1 MRVTGW
7 YVEGFGVLSAF
18 ETRDLPAGLVV
29 FEGPNEAG
37 KSTLL
42 AFLRGVLFGFPRVT
56 KGKRPHYPPLCG
68 GSHGGRVFLQ
78 TASGEVTVEREMGHA
93 ARILLGDGSELS
105 DAEFQQL
112 IGGVDAQ
119 TFRTVFAFSLDELSD
134 FDSLT
139 GEQVRSRIFA
149 AGVGGA
155 GPSVRQVVQ
164 DLEKTTGQLLKPRS
178 RDAEIN
184 GLLERLAQREQE
196 LQEARLRSE
205 HYPQLLQEE
214 AVVGAQLQQFDEQ
227 ERESRAGVAT
237 HQRLVDLWPVW
248 VDNESDRSR
257 LSALEPVDEFIPDPL
272 QRLAEAKQALEGARR
287 TIVRMEEQKRRRSA
301 EAESLQAESQ
311 PRLWESGP
319 AVEKQVGLL
328 PFNRDRLAERESVHT
343 RVRLGEE
350 RLRGALRELGTDVD
364 EPALALVDT
373 SLPRIEE
380 IRRWRSRL
388 TEAADRVK
396 QAAERLDTAVILR
409 KRAESE
415 RDRQTAATEAMEAP
429 DGTELAARWQAL
441 RALRAGLAEV
451 SSKRAALEGRVTAS
465 ETTTR
470 VLESDALRAP
480 SPQGPNRLPLG
491 LLLLGV
497 ILGAGAIVSLTA
509 GRTTLSGVLA
519 VLTLV
524 AFGIAGVI
532 ALRSRG
538 LAAVSH
544 DSDREQIVHAE
555 LVGQEQ
561 LRGDIHRAEST
572 LLEAAAALG
581 LDRLPTPQE
590 LEQIDALLAEEG
602 LCLVRWQD
610 QSTELQ
616 RTQDR
621 LQALLLEEREAQ
633 QRWDRAGEDARSL
646 GHRFRNLMD
655 DWGLPSTLS
664 CQGAEEYLRSAA
676 AAKADASRL
685 DEDRAALSRI
695 EQEIAAWKDEAAR
708 LIAQADPSEDVPADV
723 EVESAL
729 LSLADACRQEAERRR
744 RLAAFQET
752 LRELEVEIEQA
763 KAESE
768 EALRQWESLL
778 AQAAVPDEA
787 AFLHKLS
794 VFEERLELKRRI
806 AEGGGLLVKRIGS
819 GAEADAFR
827 DILAGGEV
835 DLWEER
841 LRELDRRL
849 DYIKA
854 ERAEIVKLQGDTE
867 RRRRELEESADI
879 PGLETI
885 VEGLRTDLGSA
896 LRRWRVH
903 TLAAALV
910 RDTLAQFT
918 RERQPQVLA
927 EASRMFERVTGGRY
941 RRVLR
946 SVDEEGIIVVDSDGR
961 AKSPEDLSRG
971 AAEQLYLC
979 LRLGLA
985 EEFSRRA
992 EPIPLVMDDVLV
1004 NFDPVRRRE
1013 TARLLLEFAEKHQI
1027 LLFTCHPEIEDL
1039 LSEERAG
1046 TCVVKMS

>member
-7 YVEGFGVLSAF
+7 HVEGFGVLSAF
-18 ETRDLPAGLVV
+18 ETRDLPAGLIV

-42 AFLRGVLFGFPRVT
+42 EFLRGVLFGFPRVT

-78 TASGEVTVEREMGHA
+78 TASGEVTVEREMGRA

-105 DAEFQQL
+105 DAEFQHL

-184 GLLERLAQREQE
+184 GLLERLARREQE
-196 LQEARLRSE
+196 LEEARLRSE

-214 AVVGAQLQQFDEQ
+214 AVVRAQLQRLDEQ

-237 HQRLVDLWPVW
+237 HQRLLDLWPVW
-248 VDNESDRSR
+248 VDHESDRSR
-257 LSALEPVDEFIPDPL
+257 LSTLEPIDEFIPDPL
-272 QRLAEAKQALEGARR
+272 QRLAETRQTLEGARH
-287 TIVRMEEQKRRRSA
+287 TIVRMEEQKQRRSA

-319 AVEKQVGLL
+319 AVEKHVGLL
-328 PFNRDRLAERESVHT
+328 PFYRDRLNEREAAHT

-350 RLRGALRELGTDVD
+350 RLRGALRELGTDID
-364 EPALALVDT
+364 EPALAMVDT
-373 SLPRIEE
+373 SLPRTEE

-388 TEAADRVK
+388 TEATDRVK
-396 QAAERLDTAVILR
+396 QATERLDTAVVLR

-415 RDRQTAATEAMEAP
+415 RDRQKATTEGMEAP
-429 DGTELAARWQAL
+429 DGTELAAQWQAL
-441 RALRAGLAEV
+441 RTLRAGLAEV

-465 ETTTR
+465 EATTR
-470 VLESDALRAP
+470 VLESETLRVP
-480 SPQGPNRLPLG
+480 LPRTPNLPAAG
-491 LLLLGV
+491 LLATGV
-497 ILGAGAIVSLTA
+497 ILAAGAIISLTA
-509 GRTTLSGVLA
+509 GQTTFLGVFAVLA
-519 VLTLV
+519 LV
-524 AFGIAGVI
+524 AFGIAGVM
-532 ALRSRG
+532 LVRSRG

-544 DSDREQIVHAE
+544 ASDPSQILHAE

-561 LRGDIHRAEST
+561 LRSDISRAEAT
-572 LLEAAAALG
+572 LLEAAVALG
-581 LDRLPTPQE
+581 RDRLPTPQE
-590 LEQIDALLAEEG
+590 LEDIDALMAERG
-602 LCLVRWQD
+602 HYLVRWQD
-610 QSTELQ
+610 QRTELQ
-616 RTQDR
+616 RSEER
-621 LQALLLEEREAQ
+621 LQALVLEEREAQ
-633 QRWDRAGEDARSL
+633 QRSDRAAEDARSL
-646 GHRFRNLMD
+646 EHRFKSQMD
-655 DWGLPSTLS
+655 EWGLPSTLS

-676 AAKADASRL
+676 AAKADALRL
-685 DEDRAALSRI
+685 DEDRAALARI
-695 EQEIAAWKDEAAR
+695 EGEIAVWKGEAAR
-708 LIAQADPSEDVPADV
+708 LIEQTGLSADV
-723 EVESAL
+723 NGDPDVEAAL

-744 RLAAFQET
+744 RLADLRET
-752 LRELEVEIEQA
+752 LRELEVENERA
-763 KAESE
+763 NAESDG
-768 EALRQWESLL
+768 ALRRWESLL
-778 AQAAVPDEA
+778 AQVAAPDEA

-794 VFEERLELKRRI
+794 VFEERRELKRHL
-806 AEGGGLLVKRIGS
+806 AEGEGLLVKRIGC

-841 LRELDRRL
+841 LREFDRRL
-849 DYIKA
+849 DDIKA
-854 ERAEIVKLQGDTE
+854 ERAEIIKLQGDTE

-879 PGLETI
+879 PGLETT

-896 LRRWRVH
+896 LHRWRVR
-903 TLAAALV
+903 TLATTLV

-941 RRVLR
+941 QRVLR
-946 SVDEEGIIVVDSDGR
+946 SADEEGIVVIDSDGR

-1004 NFDPVRRRE
+1004 NFDPVRRRA
-1013 TARLLLEFAEKHQI
+1013 TARLLLEFAERHQI

-1039 LSEERAG
+1039 VREERAG